1 MIVVMAFEYKICY
14 MTNFLYTL
22 TFCLNICTPFMCN
35 IFATYSHFNI
45 ILLDLYL
52 VDTVLFD
59 WSQMI
64 YNNHYL
70 VMTVIL
76 AVTYIVILNLFIN
89 RFYNMQNYYCGTLNC
104 ILISS
109 HSDIVYKNMIM
120 LLTTMLKRLNVSKII
135 PDDYNSII
143 SKTPFDSCKHNFNPF
158 YSTAFKFPKLIF
170 EPATIMPVSIAHN
183 SVDTHYIDN
192 SNTNARSTQGQ
203 NVNTNVM
210 FTHDRSLLNDIDPDI
225 NYIDSKCQL
234 NSRYYTE
241 KEFNDSFKFNDN
253 FSILH
258 LNIRSIPTHFNEFV
272 SYLDTLSI
280 DFKVIGLSETW
291 LTKNHT
297 LYNLANYSVEFDMS
311 PQKTRGWHISIYS
324 LMSSI

>member
-1 MIVVMAFEYKICY
+1 
-14 MTNFLYTL
+14 
-22 TFCLNICTPFMCN
+22 
-35 IFATYSHFNI
+35 
-45 ILLDLYL
+45 
-52 VDTVLFD
+52 
-59 WSQMI
+59 
-64 YNNHYL
+64 
-70 VMTVIL
+70 
-76 AVTYIVILNLFIN
+76 
-89 RFYNMQNYYCGTLNC
+89 MQNYNCGTLNC

-109 HSDIVYKNMIM
+109 HSDIVYKNMTM
-120 LLTTMLKRLNVSKII
+120 LLTTILKRLNVSKII
-135 PDDYNSII
+135 PDAYNSII
-143 SKTPFDSCKHNFNPF
+143 SKTPLDSCKHNFNPF
-158 YSTAFKFPKLIF
+158 YSTAFKFPKLIL
-170 EPATIMPVSIAHN
+170 EPVTIMPVSIAHN

-241 KEFNDSFKFNDN
+241 EEFNDLFKFNDN

-272 SYLDTLSI
+272 SYLDTLNI

-297 LYNLANYSVEFDMS
+297 LYNLANYSVEFDYR
-311 PQKTRGWHISIYS
+311 PKRRGGGTSLYITHVFNISLGMILNYTVIIPEM
-324 LMSSI
+324 LNLYL